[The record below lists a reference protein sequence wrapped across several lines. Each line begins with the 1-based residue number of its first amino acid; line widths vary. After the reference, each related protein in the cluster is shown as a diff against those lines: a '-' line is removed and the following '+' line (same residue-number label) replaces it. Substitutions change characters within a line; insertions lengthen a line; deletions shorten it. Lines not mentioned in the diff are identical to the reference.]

1 MKSVLVLLALLSL
14 AGCQSLGLAT
24 PQSFDE
30 RLANAYGVHAAV
42 VQATATA
49 LTTGKIT
56 TADAVAVQ
64 GMEKNARALLDSA
77 KSVEQIN
84 PSGAQTNLN
93 LALSALTA
101 LQTYL
106 NTHGK

>member
-1 MKSVLVLLALLSL
+1 MKYIPLLFLLML
-14 AGCQSLGLAT
+14 TACKSLGLAT

-30 RLANAYGVHAAV
+30 RLANAYGVHTAV

-49 LTTGKIT
+49 LANGKIAA
-56 TADAVAVQ
+56 ADAIAVQ
-64 GMEKNARALLDSA
+64 GMEKDARALLDSA
-77 KSVEQIN
+77 KSVEQTN
-84 PSGAQTNLN
+84 PSGAQTNLS
-93 LALSALTA
+93 LALTALTA